1 MPRSPEEMTK
11 LFHFNR
17 WANAKVLESASTL
30 TEAELER
37 TLGGSFPSV
46 LGTLGHL
53 YAAEWIWLE
62 RLRGVSPPGLPS
74 AQDVPTL
81 AALKE
86 KWSAVEAGQKE
97 FVEGLTDAR
106 MDEKVGYR
114 NVKGEPW
121 RYALS
126 ELLVHIVNHSTYHR
140 GQVATM
146 FRQLGKKPAATD
158 YLLFLDAG
166 TSGA

>member
-1 MPRSPEEMTK
+1 MPRSPGEVTK
-11 LFHFNR
+11 LFNYNR

-30 TEAELER
+30 TEEELER
-37 TLGGSFPSV
+37 KLGGSFPSV

-62 RLRGVSPPGLPS
+62 RLKGASPPGLPP
-74 AQDVPTL
+74 AQEIPTL
-81 AALKE
+81 PVLKE
-86 KWSAVEAGQKE
+86 KWSAVEAGQKA
-97 FVEGLTDAR
+97 FVESLTDAR
-106 MDEKVGYR
+106 MGETVSYR

-121 RYALS
+121 SYALG

-146 FRQLGKKPAATD
+146 FRQLGKKPPATD
-158 YLLFLDAG
+158 YLVFLDAG

>member
-1 MPRSPEEMTK
+1 MSRSPEEITK
-11 LFHFNR
+11 LFHYNR
-17 WANAKVLESASTL
+17 WANAKVLESAATL
-30 TEAELER
+30 TEEELKR
-37 TLGGSFPSV
+37 VLGGSFPSV
-46 LGTLGHL
+46 IGTLTHL

-62 RLRGVSPPGLPS
+62 RLRGVSPSGLPS
-74 AQDVPTL
+74 AQQLPTL

-86 KWSAVEAGQKE
+86 KWSAVEAGQKA
-97 FVEGLTDAR
+97 FVEGLTDDR
-106 MDEKVGYR
+106 MEEKVSYR

-121 RYALS
+121 SYALG

-146 FRQLGKKPAATD
+146 FRQLGQKPAPTD

>member
-1 MPRSPEEMTK
+1 MPRSPEEVTK
-11 LFHFNR
+11 LFNYNR

-30 TEAELER
+30 TEEELMR
-37 TLGGSFPSV
+37 KLGGSFPSV

-53 YAAEWIWLE
+53 HAAEWVWLE
-62 RLRGVSPPGLPS
+62 RLKGVSPPGLPL
-74 AQDVPTL
+74 AREAPTL
-81 AALKE
+81 SVLKE
-86 KWSAVEAGQKE
+86 KWSAVEAGQKA
-97 FVEGLTDAR
+97 FVESLTDAR
-106 MDEKVGYR
+106 MDEKVSYR

-121 RYALS
+121 TYGLS

-158 YLLFLDAG
+158 YLLFLDSG